1 MKPNH
6 QLDDQTPA
14 DNVVQFPTSS
24 VNLDIEVTPFGLAR
38 TFGFTVALLLIAHIL
53 VQTVRF
59 TTGDERVFGL
69 VYMFS
74 VGADGNI
81 PTFYSALA
89 LMFSS
94 MMLAYTGS
102 LIHKARQPMSLYW
115 FGLCMIFAFLA
126 ADEMLELHE
135 KLIEPVRNALNTSG
149 VFYYAWVIPYAAGV
163 LAIGLVY
170 LRFLLALPRR
180 TALGFILA
188 GGIFVTGAIGIEM
201 LGGVIFE
208 MVGGKDPIYV
218 AAQTV
223 EEALEMFGIVIFIYV
238 IADYIAGHFGSVS
251 ISFKSG

>member
-1 MKPNH
+1 MKPSH
-6 QLDDQTPA
+6 KLDDQTPE

-24 VNLDIEVTPFGLAR
+24 VSLDIEVTPFGLAR
-38 TFGFTVALLLIAHIL
+38 TFGFTVTLLLIAHIL

-89 LMFSS
+89 LMFAS
-94 MMLAYTGS
+94 MMLAFTGS
-102 LIHKARQPMSLYW
+102 LVHKARQPMSLYW
-115 FGLCMIFAFLA
+115 FGLCMIFSFLA

-135 KLIEPVRNALNTSG
+135 KLIEPVRTALNTSG
-149 VFYYAWVIPYAAGV
+149 LFYYAWIIPYAAGAFV
-163 LAIGLVY
+163 IGLVY

-180 TALGFILA
+180 TGIGFIIA
-188 GGIFVTGAIGIEM
+188 GGTFIAGAIGIEM

-208 MVGGKDPIYV
+208 MVGGKDPLYV

-238 IADYIAGHFGSVS
+238 IADYIANHFGSVS
-251 ISFKSG
+251 ISFKPR